1 LVGDVLEPIG
11 IELPW
16 PVPSIHSAKNIGNDE
31 YYEILFES
39 KGLSGNYVDAVKQ
52 AEILSEL

>member
-1 LVGDVLEPIG
+1 MLGFKVEGDILEPIG

-16 PVPSIHSAKNIGNDE
+16 PVPRVHAAKNIGDCD

-39 KGLSGNYVDAVKQ
+39 KEG
-52 AEILSEL
+52 